1 MADSWERGNRRNGG
15 SWGGAAGTEDMLE
28 AENNR
33 LQDGLAGKVSQ
44 IKMLAM
50 DIDNEAKEQNRYL
63 DGMGG
68 DFESNVGLL
77 GGTIKRFDTMLS
89 SGRGNRRL
97 MCYLIGIV
105 VIIFFFAYFLIERV
119 TKHS

>member
-1 MADSWERGNRRNGG
+1 MADSWDRGTRRNGGG

-33 LQDGLAGKVSQ
+33 LQDGLASKVTQ

-50 DIDNEAKEQNRYL
+50 DIDSEAKEQNRYM
-63 DGMGG
+63 DGMGS
-68 DFESNVGLL
+68 DFDSNVGLL

-89 SGRGNRRL
+89 SGRGNRKM
-97 MCYLIGIV
+97 MCYLIG
-105 VIIFFFAYFLIERV
+105 VIILIFFVAYFLIGRV
-119 TKHS
+119 TRH